1 MAYTYATR
9 SQRLNLASGPAA
21 DLTSVFWGS
30 FSAGRLVA
38 IAISVRVRP
47 ATMLKWDLSGSLFAC
62 LMMLLFPSSEAVLWV
77 FTVMAGLCMASIY
90 PCAINLCEELISVTG
105 VLLTIVII
113 GESLGD
119 MLVPALTGNLIAL
132 VSPLAFVWV
141 LFTALAM
148 AALVFMTIRVVSL
161 RSLTVRWATSE
172 DDGGAVPSPASIAVQ
187 GSVSMNAPAPDE
199 TSRRSPAAVSGQ
211 SAPAQA

>member
-1 MAYTYATR
+1 M
-9 SQRLNLASGPAA
+9 
-21 DLTSVFWGS
+21 
-30 FSAGRLVA
+30 
-38 IAISVRVRP
+38 
-47 ATMLKWDLSGSLFAC
+47 
-62 LMMLLFPSSEAVLWV
+62 
-77 FTVMAGLCMASIY
+77 
-90 PCAINLCEELISVTG
+90 
-105 VLLTIVII
+105 LLTIVII